1 MKKSMM
7 VVFLALFVAIWIPG
21 IAQSNANGVDLWQIG
36 KADGA
41 VDPIVGA
48 GEYPATRAYS
58 DTFEYTVGDDMDP
71 INAPS
76 IPGYIGSVN
85 VCDIASGRP
94 CTDTTAQLNIHFT
107 LNCYYRSE
115 ELKLIYDRY
124 GSEADDILLDGNYI
138 GTVSGTEGGFSQFVI
153 PLEALSAGDHTITIE
168 YGGQGSANGHYIDY
182 LKLTA
187 PSLCGVQ
194 VDIKPGSC
202 PNPLSTKSKGVLPA
216 AILGA
221 SGFDVSQIDPASVT
235 LAGVPPLRWSYE
247 DVAAPVEPFLG
258 KQDCYEDC
266 EEVYPDGYTD
276 LTLKFDTQEVVAA
289 LGEVSD
295 GECLVLTLTGKLME
309 EFGGTEIS
317 GEDVIVILKKPNPQ
331 NEKEKKENK

>member
-7 VVFLALFVAIWIPG
+7 VVCLALLVAIWIPG
-21 IAQSNANGVDLWQIG
+21 IAQSNANGVTLWQIG
-36 KADGA
+36 TPNGA
-41 VDPIVGA
+41 VNPIVGA
-48 GEYPATRAYS
+48 GEYPANRAYS
-58 DTFEYTVGDDMDP
+58 DNFEYTVGDDTEP

-85 VCDIASGRP
+85 VCDIASNRP

-107 LNCYYRSE
+107 LNCYYAAE
-115 ELKLIYDRY
+115 ELTLIYDRY
-124 GSEADDILLDGNYI
+124 GSEVDDILLDGDSV
-138 GTVSGTEGGFSQFVI
+138 GTVSGTEGGFSQFAI
-153 PLEALSAGDHTITIE
+153 PLEALSAGDHTITIR
-168 YGGQGSANGHYIDY
+168 YAGGGDANGHYIDY

-187 PSLCGVQ
+187 PSLCAVQ

-202 PNPLSTKSKGVLPA
+202 PNPLNVKSKGVLPA
-216 AILGA
+216 AILGG
-221 SGFDVSQIDPASVT
+221 SGFDVSQIDPASVM
-235 LAGVPPLRWSYE
+235 LEGVAPLRWSYE

-266 EEVYPDGYTD
+266 EEVYPDGYMD

-295 GECLVLTLTGKLME
+295 GDCLVLTLSGQLME

-317 GEDVIVILKKPNPQ
+317 GEDVIVILNKSKPET
-331 NEKEKKENK
+331 EKEKKEK